1 MEKQADGQLEGAQ
14 PKAEEAGSKADA
26 DASHEGG
33 DNQFQRA
40 IAAWRKISLG
50 TLMPDLDKAASD
62 IVSFQRDSVLQRKE
76 LAQKTKDFRK
86 LEDAAKLS
94 EIKGLLKAY
103 QAFIDIL
110 TNQSKSTN
118 AAFFQVYS
126 PLSEVPDPYPL
137 LEASVEALVLSEDT
151 LPKVTEENRHLQG
164 TVIGLSAQLDDAEK
178 RLEEERGARRASEEA
193 QDAKI
198 RSVETSWTAVL
209 EEKKDN
215 WESKERSLEE
225 KVENQERLLKELKAN
240 YEVTQRLDRAETDQY
255 DDARSG
261 ASAAELELVTADLE
275 RTTLRLAEIEA
286 RNEQLRVELAHAA
299 SRSQNAAGPT
309 AVEDDPTFLRIRSEN
324 SSLRRKLDATK
335 IEKTSE
341 ARAVEAKLRSLER
354 DVALL
359 RDDRDGLRQKMDR
372 WSDYDEIKRE
382 LDMLKSIEFATGDDD
397 ELEGGDG
404 EATSENAAPDANIVN
419 GTSSRSK
426 TDSLE
431 QLLLARNKK
440 LGDELTVFRV
450 SHNSLREQLQTLRGE
465 LSDTTAALDRYRTL
479 SASLEND
486 LVRVQ
491 QEASNAL
498 PSSALSVAGTHV
510 SRHPQ
515 ASAAGG
521 RRFRTSPTS
530 SIISGFDPV
539 GGRQPSPAYPGRDGE
554 GAGGGS
560 SILPMVT
567 AQRDRFRQRNAQL
580 EQELSQTYNS
590 VTSLRQE
597 IASLQKDNLALYEK
611 TRYASS
617 FNRGPGAAGATTSSS
632 GYHGA
637 GETNPSTVHASSSAA
652 SPAVPDERYRSA
664 YEASI
669 SPFAAFRARESVRA
683 YKRMSMPER
692 LVFSV
697 SRIVL
702 ATRVGRVVFA
712 AYCLGLHLFIVLL
725 LYRVGTAEVEKHTNR
740 LGETALGPRR

>member
-1 MEKQADGQLEGAQ
+1 
-14 PKAEEAGSKADA
+14 
-26 DASHEGG
+26 
-33 DNQFQRA
+33 
-40 IAAWRKISLG
+40 
-50 TLMPDLDKAASD
+50 MPDLDKAASD

-94 EIKGLLKAY
+94 EIKGLLKGAVSCSRADECLADGDCTAY

-382 LDMLKSIEFATGDDD
+382 LDMLKVGP
-397 ELEGGDG
+397 
-404 EATSENAAPDANIVN
+404 AA
-419 GTSSRSK
+419 
-426 TDSLE
+426 
-431 QLLLARNKK
+431 
-440 LGDELTVFRV
+440 
-450 SHNSLREQLQTLRGE
+450 
-465 LSDTTAALDRYRTL
+465 
-479 SASLEND
+479 
-486 LVRVQ
+486 
-491 QEASNAL
+491 
-498 PSSALSVAGTHV
+498 
-510 SRHPQ
+510 
-515 ASAAGG
+515 
-521 RRFRTSPTS
+521 
-530 SIISGFDPV
+530 
-539 GGRQPSPAYPGRDGE
+539 PSPA
-554 GAGGGS
+554 
-560 SILPMVT
+560 
-567 AQRDRFRQRNAQL
+567 
-580 EQELSQTYNS
+580 
-590 VTSLRQE
+590 SLRAQ
-597 IASLQKDNLALYEK
+597 
-611 TRYASS
+611 TR
-617 FNRGPGAAGATTSSS
+617 PG
-632 GYHGA
+632 
-637 GETNPSTVHASSSAA
+637 
-652 SPAVPDERYRSA
+652 
-664 YEASI
+664 
-669 SPFAAFRARESVRA
+669 
-683 YKRMSMPER
+683 
-692 LVFSV
+692 
-697 SRIVL
+697 
-702 ATRVGRVVFA
+702 
-712 AYCLGLHLFIVLL
+712 
-725 LYRVGTAEVEKHTNR
+725 
-740 LGETALGPRR
+740 